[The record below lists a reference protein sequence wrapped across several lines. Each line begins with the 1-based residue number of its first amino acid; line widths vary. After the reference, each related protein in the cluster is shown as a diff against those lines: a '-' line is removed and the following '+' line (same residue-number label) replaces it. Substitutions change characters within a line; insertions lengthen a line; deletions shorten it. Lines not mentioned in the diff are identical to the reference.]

1 MKLNSKFGY
10 SAVAAAVSLAC
21 AGVVDAAT
29 ITRAGSS
36 VGFSFEGNTKAA
48 ATSIYTASVETV
60 LGADYLGND
69 TVTLTLENAEF
80 HVGTSTASGVSAF
93 NGSVTCGASAMTL
106 GYLSR
111 SATAANYRVVGNS
124 SSATGKTCAFSL
136 PIKRTSLQLGLRP
149 LVSWSA
155 KTGTQSISFDE
166 SAVKATLGS
175 VVSQFDDAT
184 VGAPL
189 NATVDVDSARYQ
201 FTSDDDTAGLLSG
214 KADTLTFTLNNSSSL
229 DGAASISSIV
239 AVIGG
244 DFSFID
250 NNGTAG
256 CQASDLTGG
265 HGAIKASTG
274 TLTINSACSELTFT
288 ATSASAVS
296 IAFGTN
302 STSIT
307 PSNGAI
313 IDAPQTF
320 SLTSL
325 TYNYGGNGSLASLG
339 TAASDFDDDV
349 GAWSLNGS
357 ISKVGYMPYGSG
369 ISRIVYITNRSAQS
383 GAVSATAFND
393 AGVACEIAS
402 VGTVA
407 AGSVAN
413 LSAGLDAGVA
423 ACYGADFN
431 GKVAFEITA
440 NIPATSAE
448 LYSAYNVNGN
458 RVSVINNTNG
468 K

>member
-1 MKLNSKFGY
+1 MKLNSKVGF

-29 ITRAGSS
+29 ISATP
-36 VGFSFEGNTKAA
+36 VGFSFEGNSKAA
-48 ATSIYTASVETV
+48 ATSIYSASVQTV
-60 LGADYLGND
+60 LGAEYLAND

-80 HVGTSTASGVSAF
+80 HLGTSTASGVSGY
-93 NGSVTCGASAMTL
+93 NGAVVCSSTSMTL

-111 SATAANYRVVGNS
+111 SATTANYRVLGDT
-124 SSATGKTCAFSL
+124 SSATGKTCTFAL
-136 PIKRTSLQLGLRP
+136 PIKRTSVQLGLRP

-166 SAVKATLGS
+166 SAVKATVGS
-175 VVSQFDDAT
+175 VVTQFAAAN
-184 VGAPL
+184 VSSAL
-189 NATVDVDSARYQ
+189 NATVDVDSSRYQ
-201 FTSDDDTAGLLSG
+201 FTSDDDTASLLAG

-229 DGAASISSIV
+229 EGAAAISSIV

-265 HGAIKASTG
+265 HGSIKASTG

-307 PSNGAI
+307 PTNGAI

-320 SLTSL
+320 SLASL

-339 TAASDFDDDV
+339 TATPTFDDDV
-349 GAWSLNGS
+349 GEWFLNGS

-369 ISRIVYITNRSAQS
+369 ISRIVYITNRSTQT
-383 GAVSATAFND
+383 GAVSATAFDEAGND
-393 AGVACEIAS
+393 CEIANVAS
-402 VGTVA
+402 ARAGAVTV
-407 AGSVAN
+407 
-413 LSAGLDAGVA
+413 LSTGLDAGVR
-423 ACYGADFN
+423 ACFGADFS

-440 NIPATSAE
+440 NIPATGAE
-448 LYSAYNVNGN
+448 VYSAYNVNGN
-458 RVSVINNTNG
+458 RVAVINNTNG

>member
-1 MKLNSKFGY
+1 MKLNSKLGY

-29 ITRAGSS
+29 ITRSGAS

-60 LGADYLGND
+60 LGAEYLGND
-69 TVTLTLENAEF
+69 TVTLTVENAEF
-80 HVGTSTASGVSAF
+80 HLGTSTASGVSAF
-93 NGSVTCGASAMTL
+93 NTAITCGTNNMTL

-111 SATAANYRVVGNS
+111 SATTANYRVLGDS
-124 SSATGKTCAFSL
+124 SSATGKTCTFTL

-184 VGAPL
+184 VNASL

-201 FTSDDDTAGLLSG
+201 FTADDDTAGLLSG
-214 KADTLTFTLNNSSSL
+214 KADTLSFTLNNSSSL
-229 DGAASISSIV
+229 EGAAAISSIV

-288 ATSASAVS
+288 ATSAVAVS

-302 STSIT
+302 SLSVT

-320 SLTSL
+320 SLASL
-325 TYNYGGNGSLASLG
+325 TYNYGGNGALASLG
-339 TAASDFDDDV
+339 TAAVDFDDEV

-357 ISKVGYMPYGSG
+357 ISKVGYMPYGTG
-369 ISRIVYITNRSAQS
+369 ISRIVYITNRSSQT
-383 GAVSATAFND
+383 GAVSATAFD
-393 AGVACEIAS
+393 EAGNECEIAN
-402 VGTVA
+402 VA
-407 AGSVAN
+407 SARAGAVTN
-413 LSAGLDAGVA
+413 LSAGLDAGVT
-423 ACYGADFN
+423 ACFGAGWT